1 MHYDISLR
9 NGNKK
14 LVSMKKIAILVLL
27 SFIYMAGI
35 SQGLNAYLTYSLF
48 DTPGNKPYIET
59 YLTINGRSIKYN
71 QTEDGYYQGKVNVQ
85 VMFIKGDSIINFA
98 KYDLSSPIITDT
110 VNPNQNLID
119 IQRYGLPNGEYELEI
134 KLKDLNGD
142 GKELSSLDKFE
153 INFPKSEMAYSDIEL
168 LSSYEKT
175 DKVSNLSKN
184 GYLLTP
190 YVFNYYPEDVNKIT
204 FYSELYNSKD
214 ILGEEAFLS
223 TTYIRPFEVDKKL
236 DKYINRRR
244 VQSDNVVV
252 TLSSFDI
259 AELPSG
265 NYILVME
272 ARNRNNELMVSKEVY
287 FQRHNPS
294 AELNFSN
301 LMLTDTKNT
310 FVDYIDNLDTLRMY
324 IEYLNPISTDLER
337 AFAKSLISAGDI
349 EDMQRYFL
357 NFWVDRNT
365 LDPQMEWVEY
375 LSRVNKANISF
386 KAITIE
392 GYRTDR
398 GRVFL
403 QYGQPNVISD
413 HHFEPAAYPY
423 EIWHY
428 YRLGDQQNKKF
439 VFYAHDVVTNDFQL
453 IHSDAVG
460 ELNNYRWETIIYKR
474 TWDPVSV
481 DDAIIPSSWGS
492 KATQSYTQPW

>member
-110 VNPNQNLID
+110 VNPNQNLLD

-265 NYILVME
+265 NYILVMG
-272 ARNRNNELMVSKEVY
+272 ADR
-287 FQRHNPS
+287 
-294 AELNFSN
+294 
-301 LMLTDTKNT
+301 
-310 FVDYIDNLDTLRMY
+310 
-324 IEYLNPISTDLER
+324 
-337 AFAKSLISAGDI
+337 KS
-349 EDMQRYFL
+349 
-357 NFWVDRNT
+357 
-365 LDPQMEWVEY
+365 
-375 LSRVNKANISF
+375 
-386 KAITIE
+386 
-392 GYRTDR
+392 
-398 GRVFL
+398 
-403 QYGQPNVISD
+403 
-413 HHFEPAAYPY
+413 
-423 EIWHY
+423 
-428 YRLGDQQNKKF
+428 
-439 VFYAHDVVTNDFQL
+439 VV
-453 IHSDAVG
+453 
-460 ELNNYRWETIIYKR
+460 
-474 TWDPVSV
+474 
-481 DDAIIPSSWGS
+481 
-492 KATQSYTQPW
+492 

>member
-1 MHYDISLR
+1 
-9 NGNKK
+9 
-14 LVSMKKIAILVLL
+14 
-27 SFIYMAGI
+27 
-35 SQGLNAYLTYSLF
+35 
-48 DTPGNKPYIET
+48 
-59 YLTINGRSIKYN
+59 
-71 QTEDGYYQGKVNVQ
+71 
-85 VMFIKGDSIINFA
+85 
-98 KYDLSSPIITDT
+98 
-110 VNPNQNLID
+110 
-119 IQRYGLPNGEYELEI
+119 
-134 KLKDLNGD
+134 
-142 GKELSSLDKFE
+142 
-153 INFPKSEMAYSDIEL
+153 
-168 LSSYEKT
+168 
-175 DKVSNLSKN
+175 
-184 GYLLTP
+184 
-190 YVFNYYPEDVNKIT
+190 
-204 FYSELYNSKD
+204 
-214 ILGEEAFLS
+214 
-223 TTYIRPFEVDKKL
+223 
-236 DKYINRRR
+236 
-244 VQSDNVVV
+244 
-252 TLSSFDI
+252 
-259 AELPSG
+259 
-265 NYILVME
+265 
-272 ARNRNNELMVSKEVY
+272 
-287 FQRHNPS
+287 
-294 AELNFSN
+294 
-301 LMLTDTKNT
+301 
-310 FVDYIDNLDTLRMY
+310 
-324 IEYLNPISTDLER
+324 
-337 AFAKSLISAGDI
+337 
-349 EDMQRYFL
+349 MQRYFL